1 MALIFP
7 SRDPNRFIEAP
18 NIIAQSGIRIVV
30 AQLQSN
36 VSREIARYLRGL
48 GVQRAYGL
56 PGGEVTHIID
66 AIVAAGIEWVLV
78 HHEAAGAHMADA
90 ESQLTGR
97 PAVCVST
104 VGPGATNLVNGVAN
118 SFLERSPVI
127 ALVGE
132 FDAAERAATVHMN
145 VDLRALFDPISA
157 YVERVD
163 AGNLATV
170 LAHTENAL
178 RAPVPG
184 PVTLLISARDQR
196 SPVDQLQLPGP
207 VSAATPESGAGELG
221 RQLRNANRASLV
233 LGVGARENGLIDA
246 VRTLAAAHDLPVVI
260 TPKAKGWMPSD
271 DPRFGGVLAS
281 YGSSGAEHLLAESD
295 LIVAV
300 GLDGTDLIRPWRFGA
315 PLRLGVA
322 GRYDQSVPGPQLI
335 CDPLLTLSELCE
347 VELPSFDGLERAAN
361 ARAAAEGAR
370 TTGTLAA
377 RALPEH
383 MLGGLDP
390 VDALRAIRR
399 GTPREAIATCDVGM
413 FKLALCQY
421 WDSYQP
427 ASFLVSNG
435 LSTMAYG
442 LPAASAAA
450 LARPGYPVVALLGDG
465 GLLMGA
471 GELET
476 LSRLD
481 LPVTVLVAVDSSL
494 ALIRLKAEVDGLIEQ
509 PNDFRPVDYVAL
521 ARSMGLRGR
530 RAEDLDQLQVAVAD
544 GIAGNRPNL
553 IEFPVDYSAYR
564 NMGG

>member
-7 SRDPNRFIEAP
+7 SRASIRFIEAP
-18 NIIAQSGIRIVV
+18 NIIAQSDIRIVV

-66 AIVAAGIEWVLV
+66 AMVAAGIEWVLV

-132 FDAAERAATVHMN
+132 FDDAERATTVHMN

-170 LAHTENAL
+170 LAHTDNAL

-184 PVTLLISARDQR
+184 PVALLISARDQR

-207 VSAATPESGAGELG
+207 VSATTPKSGAGELG
-221 RQLRNANRASLV
+221 RQFRNANCASLV

-322 GRYDQSVPGPQLI
+322 DRYDQSVPGRQLI

-347 VELPSFDGLERAAN
+347 VELPSFGGLGRAAS
-361 ARAAAEGAR
+361 ARAAAECAR

-383 MLGGLDP
+383 MHGGLDP

-399 GTPREAIATCDVGM
+399 AAPREAIATCDVGM
-413 FKLALCQY
+413 FKLAICQY
-421 WDSYQP
+421 WDSYRP
-427 ASFLVSNG
+427 GSFLVSNG

-450 LARPGYPVVALLGDG
+450 LARPGHPVVALLGDG

-481 LPVTVLVAVDSSL
+481 LPVTVLVAVDSSM

-509 PNDFRPVDYVAL
+509 PNDFRSVDYVAL
-521 ARSMGLRGR
+521 ARSMGLGGR
-530 RAEDLDQLQVAVAD
+530 RAEDLDQLQAAVMD

-553 IEFPVDYSAYR
+553 IEFPVDYSIYR